1 MLESHRNPNMPIPP
15 IILLDSFVVL
25 VMFATGLRLTTGE
38 LIDVLRSRAV
48 LIRTLLA
55 NCVLIPAIALLL
67 VFIFPLTHDA
77 KIGLLLIAAA
87 PGTPIAMQFTSRVT
101 SRLAFAA
108 GMTALL
114 SLAGIVI
121 TPLAVYTF
129 PEAASE
135 TQRPLFSLLSAIALY
150 MALPLFAGMWFGR
163 RLPRIARR
171 AVFPLVISATITFVF
186 LMWETR
192 LVRRQA
198 LHAIAG
204 RGTILA
210 MLLLLLLSM
219 LLGWL
224 SGEDRDTRR
233 ILTASTSMRN
243 IAIVLYISRYCFP
256 GTSVYMLPIGYLSI
270 MVPANLLFYLS
281 FMLWQRLHRPRAF
294 TAVT

>member
-1 MLESHRNPNMPIPP
+1 MLVSTEIPTMPIPP
-15 IILLDSFVVL
+15 IILLNSFVVM

-38 LIDVLRSRAV
+38 LLEVLRSRAV

-55 NCVLIPAIALLL
+55 NCVLIPALAVLL
-67 VFIFPLTHDA
+67 VLVFPLTHDA

-114 SLAGIVI
+114 SLAGIII

-129 PEAASE
+129 PEASSQV
-135 TQRPLFSLLSAIALY
+135 QRPLLSLLIAILLY
-150 MALPLFAGMWFGR
+150 MALPLLAGVWSGR
-163 RLPRIARR
+163 HLPRIARR
-171 AVFPLVISATITFVF
+171 SVLPLVILATVTFVF

-192 LVRRQA
+192 LVRHQA

-210 MLLLLLLSM
+210 MLILLLMSM
-219 LLGWL
+219 LMGWL
-224 SGEDRDTRR
+224 SGDDLDTRR

-256 GTSVYMLPIGYLSI
+256 GTSVYMIPIGYLSI

-281 FMLWQRLHRPRAF
+281 FMLWQRLHRRR
-294 TAVT
+294 AVTLIT